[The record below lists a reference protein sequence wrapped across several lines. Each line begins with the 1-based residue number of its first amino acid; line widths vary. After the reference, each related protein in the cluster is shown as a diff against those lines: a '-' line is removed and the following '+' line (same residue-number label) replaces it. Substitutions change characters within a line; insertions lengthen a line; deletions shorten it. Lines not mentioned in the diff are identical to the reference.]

1 MVFES
6 LLFRVKDLDKD
17 VIYIEYFF
25 TMQIQGRICAS
36 VSRILYLSISLVIKL
51 DIHFY

>member
-25 TMQIQGRICAS
+25 TMQIQGRMCQR
-36 VSRILYLSISLVIKL
+36 VSFFVFVY
-51 DIHFY
+51 